1 MTTQEAYAR
10 WWANE
15 GSAMSPLPDE
25 DVEEFSHRITQ
36 IAWSNGA
43 HIERQACAKVCEMQE
58 NRIFQTHPARVGFD
72 PNSMM
77 ARKCAAAIRARNQ
90 P

>member
-25 DVEEFSHRITQ
+25 DVEEFSRRITQ
-36 IAWSNGA
+36 NAWSNGS
-43 HIERQACAKVCEMQE
+43 HVEREECAKVAEKS
-58 NRIFQTHPARVGFD
+58 D
-72 PNSMM
+72 
-77 ARKCAAAIRARNQ
+77 AISGLRSALSIRLRSQ
-90 P
+90 Q